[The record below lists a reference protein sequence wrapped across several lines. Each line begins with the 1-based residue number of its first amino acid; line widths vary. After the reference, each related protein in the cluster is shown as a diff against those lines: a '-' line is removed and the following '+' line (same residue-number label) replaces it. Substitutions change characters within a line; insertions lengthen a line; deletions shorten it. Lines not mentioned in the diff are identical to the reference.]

1 MQEKQPL
8 DSLIAC
14 KQCDGLF
21 TLPKLKEG
29 QKARCCHCGGT
40 LTVFKRNSVER
51 SMALS
56 VAGLVFFVPA
66 VSLPIFGISAAGN
79 ANEAS
84 LIESIVLAINN
95 GDYIVATALFLF
107 TIAIPLV
114 RLIMSLVIH
123 LSLRAQKNTAKL
135 RTFFR
140 SYQNLDSWAMV
151 HVLLLGVIISMY
163 KLGES
168 SELQIGTGLVSLCL
182 LLFCSTMLS
191 ITMDHQH
198 IWQQLDECPN
208 G

>member
-1 MQEKQPL
+1 MQEKRPL

-21 TLPKLKEG
+21 TLPQLKEG

-40 LTVFKRNSVER
+40 LTAFKRNSVER
-51 SMALS
+51 STALS
-56 VAGLVFFVPA
+56 VAGLSLFIPA
-66 VSLPIFGISAAGN
+66 VTLPIFGISAAGN
-79 ANEAS
+79 TNEAS
-84 LIESIVLAINN
+84 LIDSIVLAINN
-95 GDYIVATALFLF
+95 SDYIIAIALFMF

-114 RLIMSLVIH
+114 RLIMSLYIH
-123 LSLRAQKNTAKL
+123 LALRKKKNTPAL

-140 SYQNLDSWAMV
+140 SYQHLDNWAMV
-151 HVLLLGVIISMY
+151 HVLLLGVVISMY

-168 SELQIGTGLVSLCL
+168 SELQIGTGLVSLFL

-198 IWQQLDECPN
+198 IWQQLDECPH